1 MIFDFAVIGGGAA
14 GLSAAISFHN
24 SEPQKTVIIIERL
37 DRIGKKILATG
48 NGRCNLSNI
57 DISLEKYTSTSPAI
71 LLKMIS
77 KMPTSAT
84 LDFFSQLGLFCR
96 TDVDGRIY
104 PYCNQ
109 ASVVLFH

>member
-48 NGRCNLSNI
+48 NGRCN
-57 DISLEKYTSTSPAI
+57 
-71 LLKMIS
+71 
-77 KMPTSAT
+77 
-84 LDFFSQLGLFCR
+84 F
-96 TDVDGRIY
+96 
-104 PYCNQ
+104 
-109 ASVVLFH
+109 